1 MLSIKNKQNRD
12 HNILEYHHLVERI
25 AKRLKSRLP
34 NHVEIED
41 LKSVGLIGLI
51 EALDRFDVSRGVPFR
66 SYAEIRIQGAMLDY
80 LRKQDWVP
88 RSIRRR
94 MKILAAA
101 KEEVRRRGLEVND
114 SNIADH
120 LNMDVSELQDLLFDS
135 QVRRLIS
142 SHTPIESSGIQSC
155 LLEDLIPSTDDTP
168 YDLYEREE
176 RFRVLYLALQ
186 ELKEREQKVLIMY
199 YFQNRN
205 LRKIGEQFSITESRA
220 CQLRKSALKSLYRLI
235 RRRMVTQ

>member
-34 NHVEIED
+34 DHVETED

-51 EALDRFDVSRGVPFR
+51 EALDRFDASRGVPFR

-94 MKILAAA
+94 MKILASA
-101 KEEVRRRGLEVND
+101 KEELRKKGLEVND
-114 SNIADH
+114 SSIANY

-142 SHTPIESSGIQSC
+142 SHTPIESSGGQGC
-155 LLEDLIPSTDDTP
+155 LLEDLIPSPDHTP

-176 RFRVLYLALQ
+176 RFRVLYLSLQ

-205 LRKIGEQFSITESRA
+205 LRKIGEKFSITESRA
-220 CQLRKSALKSLYRLI
+220 CQLRKSALKSLYRSI
-235 RRRMVTQ
+235 RRKMVSE